1 MERSP
6 AALDSM
12 STLSPVGSGARFRF
26 DLMSYL
32 QHYGSRLNALTGQLR
47 KYDYESIRAAL
58 IASVP
63 GRQNLRST
71 DPEQETLFG
80 WPGLKNVLRSV
91 PANSNRKPH
100 IVMQVSSVASL
111 GAGDTWLR
119 ETFQET
125 LCITKKKT
133 GHLISPSNPNFSLIF
148 PTADSIRRSVDG
160 YASGGSIHMKRT
172 TPQAAKQLDYLHP
185 MLCHWAYDAGSGAS
199 SVGDSVSNPFDLS
212 ETVQPPV
219 REAGRKR
226 AAPHIK
232 TYIRFTDES
241 LTEIDWALMTSAN
254 LSTQAWGAKTNAAH
268 EVRVCSYEI
277 GVVVWPGLWGKDLKM
292 VPVFGTDL
300 PEAAEADG
308 IFEKSR
314 NARPGPEKTDADG
327 GEVEREP
334 NSKIGLR
341 MPYDL
346 PLMPYKEE
354 DMPWC
359 ASLPDDKVD
368 WMGRAWPGFEG
379 R

>member
-1 MERSP
+1 
-6 AALDSM
+6 
-12 STLSPVGSGARFRF
+12 
-26 DLMSYL
+26 MSYM
-32 QHYGSRLNALTGQLR
+32 QHYGSRLSALTGQLR
-47 KYDYESIRAAL
+47 KYDFDSIRAAL
-58 IASVP
+58 VASVP

-71 DPEQETLFG
+71 DPEQETFYG
-80 WPGLKNVLRSV
+80 WPGLRNVLRSV

-111 GAGDTWLR
+111 GAGDTWLKG
-119 ETFQET
+119 TFQEALST
-125 LCITKKKT
+125 AKHGAGYT
-133 GHLISPSNPNFSLIF
+133 GSPSKPDFSLIF
-148 PTADSIRRSVDG
+148 PIADSIRRSVDG

-172 TPQAAKQLDYLHP
+172 TPQAAKQLHYLHP
-185 MLCHWAYDAGSGAS
+185 MLCHWADDAGSGAS
-199 SVGDSVSNPFDLS
+199 NAGGSILNPLDLS
-212 ETVQPPV
+212 EPVKPPI

-241 LTEIDWALMTSAN
+241 MTEIDWAMMTSAN

-292 VPVFGTDL
+292 VPVFGKDL
-300 PEAAEADG
+300 PEAAEVEG
-308 IFEKSR
+308 IVEESSS
-314 NARPGPEKTDADG
+314 ARTGPEKTEVGG
-327 GEVEREP
+327 GEIEIE
-334 NSKIGLR
+334 SGGKIGLR

-346 PLMPYKEE
+346 PLMAYKED

-368 WMGRAWPGFEG
+368 WMGRTWPGFEA